1 MNGCTADIPAV
12 ENGCIMGFDGSQWN
26 LMGKCPLK
34 WGHPWRNVAN
44 WGDVPALFWGGLMLD
59 LGCG

>member
-1 MNGCTADIPAV
+1 MNGGTADTPAV

-34 WGHPWRNVAN
+34 WGYPWWNVAN
-44 WGDVPALFWGGLMLD
+44 WGDVLALF
-59 LGCG
+59 